1 MKRTCKVVT
10 FFVALG
16 VSATLA
22 SAQSN
27 APRKTSIYVPPPM
40 GSHLG
45 GGYVSTGEADN
56 NKSTSK
62 LGPENTTLG
71 KAVASLD
78 AKAGTVVDGYALMP
92 TAVSWQTK
100 VPAEVLKKQR
110 AKSGLSYGQLLVA
123 NSLAS
128 GSGKTFEQV
137 LALRAKTRDWSQLA
151 ANLHVNVNSIIARL
165 KSADESVTYAEAR
178 RKLRRDQNINATDF
192 QRAGRTRLPGGG

>member
-1 MKRTCKVVT
+1 MKRTGTVVT
-10 FFVALG
+10 FFVVFG
-16 VSATLA
+16 ISATLA
-22 SAQSN
+22 SAQTT
-27 APRKTSIYVPPPM
+27 APRKTSVYVPPPM

-45 GGYVSTGEADN
+45 GGYVRTGDADN

-71 KAVASLD
+71 KAVANLD
-78 AKAGTVVDGYALMP
+78 AKASTVVDGYSLMP

-137 LALRAKTRDWSQLA
+137 LALRAKTQDWNQLA
-151 ANLHVNVNSIIARL
+151 ANLHVGVNSIMARL
-165 KSADESVTYAEAR
+165 KAADESVTYAEAR
-178 RKLRRDQNINATDF
+178 RNLRRDQSIKATDF
-192 QRAGRTRLPGGG
+192 QRAGRSRMPGGG